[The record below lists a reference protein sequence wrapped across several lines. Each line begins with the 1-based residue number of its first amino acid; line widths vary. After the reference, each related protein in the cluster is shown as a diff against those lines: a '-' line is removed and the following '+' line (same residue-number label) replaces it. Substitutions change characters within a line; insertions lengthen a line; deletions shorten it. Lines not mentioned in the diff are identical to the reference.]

1 MVLAMKNH
9 ANTTLV
15 LLATSLSACTLE
27 LLQPPDLVVDDGET
41 ITCKKEAPIDSHVKV
56 FKCWPVNK
64 VGVMS
69 DSPAIAAEPGQQA
82 PVAEGKCGSE

>member
-1 MVLAMKNH
+1 MVLTMKKH

-15 LLATSLSACTLE
+15 LLATTLSACTLE
-27 LLQPPDLVVDDGET
+27 LLQPPDLVVDDGES

-56 FKCWPVNK
+56 FKCEPLNK

-69 DSPAIAAEPGQQA
+69 DSPAIAAEPSQEV
-82 PVAEGKCGSE
+82 PVAEGRCGGG

>member
-1 MVLAMKNH
+1 MKKH

-15 LLATSLSACTLE
+15 LLATTLSACTSD
-27 LLQPPDLVVDDGET
+27 LLQPPDLVVDDGES

-56 FKCWPVNK
+56 FKCRPVNK

-69 DSPAIAAEPGQQA
+69 DSPAIAAEPSQEV
-82 PVAEGKCGSE
+82 PVPEGRCGGG